1 MRLIMTILNSFQ
13 IQKKDVLHSIG
24 LNNLSGL
31 VIKILMQ
38 DGKIIKILE
47 NKNFN
52 NNTINVSDLIDGF
65 YLMEVTTLQKKRY

>member
-1 MRLIMTILNSFQ
+1 MTILNSFQ